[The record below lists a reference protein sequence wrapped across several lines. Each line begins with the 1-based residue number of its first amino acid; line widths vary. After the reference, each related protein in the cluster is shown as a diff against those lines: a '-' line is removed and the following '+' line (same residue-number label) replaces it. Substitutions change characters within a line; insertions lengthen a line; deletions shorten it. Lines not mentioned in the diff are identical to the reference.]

1 MDSLDIIPLAT
12 AKNWISVD
20 VSDTQWDTD
29 IERLIRTAVDR
40 IEKYTSWRLYQ
51 RTETIYNRQQ
61 PYYNPAN
68 YFPPVG
74 SGEWHGSTGV
84 RSVPGGL
91 SIYLYPFT
99 ITSVKDSADA
109 DVTYTTA
116 IQPLKT
122 LLWAAPNSVITLQ
135 TGFAADDIAKI
146 PQTFIDAAL
155 KLITD
160 MFENRDNYTTS
171 MPTEVQYML
180 NQYRR
185 ALI

>member
-1 MDSLDIIPLAT
+1 MDALDIISLAM

-20 VSDTQWDTD
+20 VTDTQWDED
-29 IERLIRTAVDR
+29 IGRLIRTAIDR
-40 IEKYTSWRLYQ
+40 VERYTSWRLYQ
-51 RTETIYNRQQ
+51 RTETLYNRQQ

-68 YFPPVG
+68 YFPPAG

-91 SIYLYPFT
+91 SIYLFPFT
-99 ITSVKDSADA
+99 ITSVKDSNGA
-109 DVTYTTA
+109 DVTYTTV

-122 LLWAAPNSVITLQ
+122 LLYALPNSIITLQ
-135 TGFAADDIAKI
+135 TGFTDVTKI